1 MIGSLMSRMADAEK
15 LSIPQLNQAVKNGT
29 IPAYVGVPLIQ
40 EKMKAEQAA
49 KAMVAQTQAQPPI
62 ARQVME
68 QADMMSGLE
77 KLQSNLP
84 EEGYAGGG
92 IVAFA
97 EGGETPE
104 PSAPAQPTM
113 SIAPPKG
120 YTFDQASGQYDPI
133 NQSGDILALL
143 RGEVGPIAKIR
154 ELIQDGR
161 GYADGGVTTPDDDED
176 EEKNLMSRLMAGIT
190 SLKQG
195 VSDRIPSSDDI
206 KRSIVNKMPS
216 GMRNAIYDGP
226 RVGDYVAPPTERRAR
241 GGHKYEGMVAA
252 EAERIGLDP
261 TIAIHAL
268 YKETGNLKNPESAR
282 SRAGALGVM
291 QLMPKTAKEL
301 GVDPLNPEEN
311 IRGGVMYLK
320 KMYDKYQD
328 PTLALAAY
336 NAGPGRVDKAL
347 KSGQGIAALPRETQN
362 YVMASRMAG
371 GGIVAFQNRGL
382 VNQGEID
389 ALGGQLDESRTIL
402 EGLQSFGSRQRSQI
416 PDFDARL
423 TEAKKRRDDL
433 QSQYEKLMSQTGVSK
448 AAFGVPPMGLSSKPR
463 EADPTVQQLLTSPGT
478 ATVDQPPVTGTPMS
492 QMEAQD
498 RQEGLGATPAFDRL
512 MAAQQKGEG
521 AAPEPYREPAAD
533 QGLSDI
539 KSLLKQRMEESGKQ
553 KRIDAYM
560 SLLQAGLGMMGGT
573 SPFAAANIG
582 QGAAQGVAAQ
592 MAARKSQVADE
603 NAILTGQLGLSR
615 AELYEKMRRDAL
627 RQQAEKTAAELGLRK
642 SEQGIR
648 QQSNLVRLGDL
659 RRKAI
664 EDWENSPRKMEIEA
678 RLAKQRKNWRD
689 DKKLSGEFELARS
702 RFIDD
707 IMNVGRPDNTPLA
720 TSLLGPQ

>member
-49 KAMVAQTQAQPPI
+49 KAMVAQTQAQPPL

-92 IVAFA
+92 IIAF
-97 EGGETPE
+97 
-104 PSAPAQPTM
+104 
-113 SIAPPKG
+113 
-120 YTFDQASGQYDPI
+120 
-133 NQSGDILALL
+133 
-143 RGEVGPIAKIR
+143 
-154 ELIQDGR
+154 
-161 GYADGGVTTPDDDED
+161 ADGGVSTPDDDED
-176 EEKNLMSRLMAGIT
+176 EEKSLMSRLMAGIT

-195 VSDRIPSSDDI
+195 VSDRIPSSDAI
-206 KRSIVNKMPS
+206 KQSIVSKMPS
-216 GMRNAIYDGP
+216 GMRSAMYDGP
-226 RVGDYVAPPTERRAR
+226 QRGDYVAPPAERRAR
-241 GGHKYEGMVAA
+241 GGHKYENMVAA

-261 TIAIHAL
+261 NIAVHAL
-268 YKETGNLKNPESAR
+268 YKETGNLKNPETAR

-336 NAGPGRVDKAL
+336 NAGPGRVDRAL

-362 YVMASRMAG
+362 YVMARNMAG

-382 VNQGEID
+382 VEPKGLDDLTPEEIEQMNKPFI
-389 ALGGQLDESRTIL
+389 A
-402 EGLQSFGSRQRSQI
+402 QRVFK
-416 PDFDARL
+416 PARL
-423 TEAKKRRDDL
+423 TEL
-433 QSQYEKLMSQTGVSK
+433 QLK
-448 AAFGVPPMGLSSKPR
+448 ALGEQNQRQGEEEERARFTPEAVVPPTAPPPKPA
-463 EADPTVQQLLTSPGT
+463 EPPT
-478 ATVDQPPVTGTPMS
+478 
-492 QMEAQD
+492 
-498 RQEGLGATPAFDRL
+498 FN
-512 MAAQQKGEG
+512 
-521 AAPEPYREPAAD
+521 PEPYKEPAAD

-539 KSLLKQRMEESGKQ
+539 KNLLKQRMEESGKQ
-553 KRIDAYM
+553 RRIDAYL

-582 QGAAQGVAAQ
+582 QGAATGVAAQ

-627 RQQAEKTAAELGLRK
+627 KQQYEKDIAAQRLGRERLGL
-642 SEQGIR
+642 QG
-648 QQSNLVRLGDL
+648 QALNVRMGDL
-659 RRKAI
+659 KRKAAD
-664 EDWENSPRKMEIEA
+664 DWENSPRKAQLEA
-678 RLAKQRKNWRD
+678 DLAKQKKNWRQD
-689 DKKLSGEFELARS
+689 PKLLGQFEMARG
-702 RFIDD
+702 RFINEFV
-707 IMNVGRPDNTPLA
+707 NVGQADNIL
-720 TSLLGPQ
+720 SSSQL

>member
-49 KAMVAQTQAQPPI
+49 KAMVAQTQAQPPL

-92 IVAFA
+92 IIAF
-97 EGGETPE
+97 
-104 PSAPAQPTM
+104 
-113 SIAPPKG
+113 
-120 YTFDQASGQYDPI
+120 
-133 NQSGDILALL
+133 
-143 RGEVGPIAKIR
+143 
-154 ELIQDGR
+154 
-161 GYADGGVTTPDDDED
+161 ADGGVSTPDDDED
-176 EEKNLMSRLMAGIT
+176 EEKGLMSRLMAGIT

-195 VSDRIPSSDDI
+195 VSDRIPSSDAI
-206 KRSIVNKMPS
+206 KQSIVSKMPS
-216 GMRNAIYDGP
+216 GMRSAVYDGP
-226 RVGDYVAPPTERRAR
+226 QKGDYVSPPAERRAR
-241 GGHKYEGMVAA
+241 GGHKYENMVAA

-261 TIAIHAL
+261 NIAVHAL

-291 QLMPKTAKEL
+291 QLMPRTAKEL
-301 GVDPLNPEEN
+301 GVDPLNPEDN

-320 KMYDKYQD
+320 QMYDKYQD

-336 NAGPGRVDKAL
+336 NAGPGRVDRAL
-347 KSGQGIAALPRETQN
+347 KSGRGIEGLPRETQN
-362 YVMASRMAG
+362 YVMARNMAD
-371 GGIVAFQNRGL
+371 GGIVAFTNG
-382 VNQGEID
+382 
-389 ALGGQLDESRTIL
+389 
-402 EGLQSFGSRQRSQI
+402 
-416 PDFDARL
+416 
-423 TEAKKRRDDL
+423 
-433 QSQYEKLMSQTGVSK
+433 GVSGE
-448 AAFGVPPMGLSSKPR
+448 FGGESAGESFATKEYDPYFVKDPMTGEVIPSGYRRNVPETGLPKGVSS
-463 EADPTVQQLLTSPGT
+463 EAIIS
-478 ATVDQPPVTGTPMS
+478 
-492 QMEAQD
+492 
-498 RQEGLGATPAFDRL
+498 
-512 MAAQQKGEG
+512 KGP
-521 AAPEPYREPAAD
+521 AAPAEKKPEFKNAPVPMTGPTDQELGRTPPKDETAAALSPYKEPAAD

-560 SLLQAGLGMMGGT
+560 SLLQAGLGMMGGS
-573 SPFAAANIG
+573 SPFASVNIG

-627 RQQAEKTAAELGLRK
+627 KQQAEKDLAAQKLGQQRLGV
-642 SEQGIR
+642 QQQAQNIR
-648 QQSNLVRLGDL
+648 MGDL
-659 RRKAI
+659 RRKAS
-664 EDWENSPRKMEIEA
+664 EDWDNSPRKAQLEA
-678 RLAKQRKNWRD
+678 DLTKQKKNWRQD
-689 DKKLSGEFELARS
+689 TKLLGQYEAMRN
-702 RFIDD
+702 RFINEFV
-707 IMNVGRPDNTPLA
+707 NVGQADNIL
-720 TSLLGPQ
+720 SSSQL

>member
-1 MIGSLMSRMADAEK
+1 MADAEK

-49 KAMVAQTQAQPPI
+49 KAMVAQTQAQPPL

-84 EEGYAGGG
+84 EEGYASGG
-92 IVAFA
+92 IIAFA
-97 EGGETPE
+97 EGGEAGPA
-104 PSAPAQPTM
+104 APVQPAM

-120 YTFDQASGQYDPI
+120 YTFDQASGQYDSI
-133 NQSGDILALL
+133 NQGGDILALL
-143 RGEVGPIAKIR
+143 RGEEGPIAKIR
-154 ELIQDGR
+154 ELMQGR
-161 GYADGGVTTPDDDED
+161 KGYAEGGVSTPDDDED

-226 RVGDYVAPPTERRAR
+226 QVGDYVSPPTERRAR

-261 TIAIHAL
+261 NIAVHAL

-301 GVDPLNPEEN
+301 GVDPLIPEEN

-347 KSGQGIAALPRETQN
+347 KSGQGIASLPRETQN
-362 YVMASRMAG
+362 YVIARNMAG
-371 GGIVAFQNRGL
+371 GGIVAFQNTGL
-382 VNQGEID
+382 VSGEF
-389 ALGGQLDESRTIL
+389 GGEGVGESFATK
-402 EGLQSFGSRQRSQI
+402 EYDPYFVKDPMTGEVI
-416 PDFDARL
+416 PSGY
-423 TEAKKRRDDL
+423 RR
-433 QSQYEKLMSQTGVSK
+433 
-448 AAFGVPPMGLSSKPR
+448 GVPETGLPKGVDPEAVIRKESAPSAEKKPQFNFPPQGGIGPTDAELGR
-463 EADPTVQQLLTSPGT
+463 NAPAD
-478 ATVDQPPVTGTPMS
+478 
-492 QMEAQD
+492 
-498 RQEGLGATPAFDRL
+498 
-512 MAAQQKGEG
+512 
-521 AAPEPYREPAAD
+521 AAPEAYKEPPAD
-533 QGLSDI
+533 RGISDI
-539 KSLLKQRMEESGKQ
+539 KNLLKQRMEESGKQ
-553 KRIDAYM
+553 RRIDAYM
-560 SLLQAGLGMMGGT
+560 SLLQAGLGMMGGS
-573 SPFAAANIG
+573 SPFAAVNIG
-582 QGAAQGVAAQ
+582 QGASTGVAAQ

-627 RQQAEKTAAELGLRK
+627 RQQAEKTAGELKIREATLDVNRQRANEMFRGN
-642 SEQGIR
+642 QIR
-648 QQSNLVRLGDL
+648 QGQL
-659 RRKAI
+659 RIKAT
-664 EDWENSPRKMEIEA
+664 ENWENSSDRANIEKE
-678 RLAKQRKNWRD
+678 LSTQKKNWRQD
-689 DKKLSGEFELARS
+689 PKLLGQFNMIRDRYINSFV
-702 RFIDD
+702 D
-707 IMNVGRPDNTPLA
+707 IGQTDNTPSA
-720 TSLLGPQ
+720 TSLLGSQ

>member
-49 KAMVAQTQAQPPI
+49 KAMVAQTQAQPPL

-104 PSAPAQPTM
+104 PSAPAQPSM

-120 YTFDQASGQYDPI
+120 YTFDQASGQYDRVQPTGFGGI
-133 NQSGDILALL
+133 NDILFSDEGIL
-143 RGEVGPIAKIR
+143 AKIMR
-154 ELIQDGR
+154 RTR
-161 GYADGGVTTPDDDED
+161 GYAEGGVTTPDDDED

-195 VSDRIPSSDDI
+195 VSDRIPSSEAI
-206 KRSIVNKMPS
+206 KQSIVNKMPS

-226 RVGDYVAPPTERRAR
+226 KVGDYVAPPTERRTR
-241 GGHKYEGMVAA
+241 GGHKYENMVAA

-261 TIAIHAL
+261 NIAIHAL

-282 SRAGALGVM
+282 SRAGAIGVM
-291 QLMPKTAKEL
+291 QLMPRTAKEL
-301 GVDPLNPEEN
+301 GVDPLIPEEN

-347 KSGQGIAALPRETQN
+347 KSGQGIASLPRETQN
-362 YVMASRMAG
+362 YVIARNMAE
-371 GGIVAFQNRGL
+371 GGIVAFSNGGINRPII
-382 VNQGEID
+382 VNPQGVARVPQYPL
-389 ALGGQLDESRTIL
+389 AL
-402 EGLQSFGSRQRSQI
+402 
-416 PDFDARL
+416 
-423 TEAKKRRDDL
+423 
-433 QSQYEKLMSQTGVSK
+433 YEKPETRRVMAGLDANVYPGASDLNYYNEL
-448 AAFGVPPMGLSSKPR
+448 AAQLEK
-463 EADPTVQQLLTSPGT
+463 DPTYEPYKEEMEKLLKRNPSLLT
-478 ATVDQPPVTGTPMS
+478 ATQPATNITGPLANIGKGKEKVEPKPAENKPQFTYPP
-492 QMEAQD
+492 QGGIGPTDAE
-498 RQEGLGATPAFDRL
+498 LGRNAPAD
-512 MAAQQKGEG
+512 
-521 AAPEPYREPAAD
+521 AAPEAFKEPPAD

-539 KSLLKQRMEESGKQ
+539 RSLLKQRMEESGKQ

-573 SPFAAANIG
+573 SPYAAANIG
-582 QGAAQGVAAQ
+582 QGASQGIAAQ
-592 MAARKSQVADE
+592 LAARRSQVADE

-615 AELYEKMRRDAL
+615 AELYDKMRRDAL
-627 RQQAEKTAAELGLRK
+627 KQQAEKTAAELGLRK
-642 SEQGIR
+642 TDQGIR
-648 QQSNLVRLGDL
+648 QQAQNIKLGDL
-659 RRKAI
+659 RRKATQ
-664 EDWENSPRKMEIEA
+664 DWDASPAI
-678 RLAKQRKNWRD
+678 
-689 DKKLSGEFELARS
+689 
-702 RFIDD
+702 
-707 IMNVGRPDNTPLA
+707 
-720 TSLLGPQ
+720 

>member
-1 MIGSLMSRMADAEK
+1 MADAEK

-49 KAMVAQTQAQPPI
+49 KAMVAQTQAQPPL

-92 IVAFA
+92 IIAF
-97 EGGETPE
+97 
-104 PSAPAQPTM
+104 
-113 SIAPPKG
+113 
-120 YTFDQASGQYDPI
+120 
-133 NQSGDILALL
+133 
-143 RGEVGPIAKIR
+143 
-154 ELIQDGR
+154 
-161 GYADGGVTTPDDDED
+161 ADGGVSTPDDDED
-176 EEKNLMSRLMAGIT
+176 EEKGLMSRLMAGIT

-226 RVGDYVAPPTERRAR
+226 QVGDYVSPPTERRAR
-241 GGHKYEGMVAA
+241 GSHKYEGMVAA

-261 TIAIHAL
+261 NIAVHAL

-336 NAGPGRVDKAL
+336 NAGPGRVDRAL

-362 YVMASRMAG
+362 YVMARNMAG

-416 PDFDARL
+416 PDFDIRL

-433 QSQYEKLMSQTGVSK
+433 QSQYEKLMSQTGVNK
-448 AAFGVPPMGLSSKPR
+448 AAFGVPPIGVSGKPR

-478 ATVDQPPVTGTPMS
+478 ATVDQPPVTGTGTPMS

-498 RQEGLGATPAFDRL
+498 RQEGLGATPAFDKL

-521 AAPEPYREPAAD
+521 AAPEAYKEPPAD
-533 QGLSDI
+533 SGLSDI
-539 KSLLKQRMEESGKQ
+539 KNLLKQRMEESGKQ

-560 SLLQAGLGMMGGT
+560 SLLQAGLGMMGGS
-573 SPFAAANIG
+573 SPFAAVNIG
-582 QGAAQGVAAQ
+582 QGASTGVAAQ

-615 AELYEKMRRDAL
+615 GELYEKMRRDAL
-627 RQQAEKTAAELGLRK
+627 RQQYEKDQAAQRLGRERLGL
-642 SEQGIR
+642 QG
-648 QQSNLVRLGDL
+648 QALNVRMGDL
-659 RRKAI
+659 KRKAS
-664 EDWENSPRKMEIEA
+664 EDWENSPRKAQLEA
-678 RLAKQRKNWRD
+678 DLAKQKKNWRQD
-689 DKKLSGEFELARS
+689 PKLLGQFEMARG
-702 RFIDD
+702 RFINEFV
-707 IMNVGRPDNTPLA
+707 NVGQADNIL
-720 TSLLGPQ
+720 SSSQL

>member
-15 LSIPQLNQAVKNGT
+15 LSIPQLNEAVKNGT

-40 EKMKAEQAA
+40 EKMRADQAA
-49 KAMVAQTQAQPPI
+49 KAMVAQTQAQPPL

-97 EGGETPE
+97 
-104 PSAPAQPTM
+104 
-113 SIAPPKG
+113 
-120 YTFDQASGQYDPI
+120 
-133 NQSGDILALL
+133 
-143 RGEVGPIAKIR
+143 
-154 ELIQDGR
+154 
-161 GYADGGVTTPDDDED
+161 DGGVSTPDDEED
-176 EEKNLMSRLMAGIT
+176 EEKGLMSRLMAGIT

-216 GMRNAIYDGP
+216 GMRNALYDGP
-226 RVGDYVAPPTERRAR
+226 QVGDYVSPPTDRRAR
-241 GGHKYEGMVAA
+241 GGHKYESMVAA

-261 TIAIHAL
+261 SIAVHAL

-362 YVMASRMAG
+362 YVMARNMAG

-382 VNQGEID
+382 VEPKGLDDLTPEEIEQMSRPYIGAAKPFTKERTEELQKRALGAAHQRQGE
-389 ALGGQLDESRTIL
+389 E
-402 EGLQSFGSRQRSQI
+402 EEK
-416 PDFDARL
+416 ARF
-423 TEAKKRRDDL
+423 TPEAVVPPTTP
-433 QSQYEKLMSQTGVSK
+433 STPPSAAP
-448 AAFGVPPMGLSSKPR
+448 AAFN
-463 EADPTVQQLLTSPGT
+463 
-478 ATVDQPPVTGTPMS
+478 
-492 QMEAQD
+492 
-498 RQEGLGATPAFDRL
+498 
-512 MAAQQKGEG
+512 
-521 AAPEPYREPAAD
+521 PEPYKEPPAD
-533 QGLSDI
+533 SGLSDI
-539 KSLLKQRMEESGKQ
+539 KNLLKQRMEESGKQ

-560 SLLQAGLGMMGGT
+560 SLLQAGLGMMGGS
-573 SPFAAANIG
+573 SPFAAVNIG
-582 QGAAQGVAAQ
+582 QGAATGVAAQ

-627 RQQAEKTAAELGLRK
+627 KQQYEKDIAAQKLGRERLGL
-642 SEQGIR
+642 QG
-648 QQSNLVRLGDL
+648 QALNVRMGDL
-659 RRKAI
+659 KRKAAD
-664 EDWENSPRKMEIEA
+664 DWENSPRKAQLEA
-678 RLAKQRKNWRD
+678 DLAKQKKNWRQD
-689 DKKLSGEFELARS
+689 PKLLGQFESARG
-702 RFIDD
+702 RFINEFV
-707 IMNVGRPDNTPLA
+707 NVGQADNIL
-720 TSLLGPQ
+720 SSSQL

>member
-1 MIGSLMSRMADAEK
+1 MADAEK

-40 EKMKAEQAA
+40 EKMKAEEAA
-49 KAMVAQTQAQPPI
+49 KAMVAQTQTQPPI

-92 IVAFA
+92 IIAFA
-97 EGGETPE
+97 EGGV
-104 PSAPAQPTM
+104 S
-113 SIAPPKG
+113 
-120 YTFDQASGQYDPI
+120 
-133 NQSGDILALL
+133 L
-143 RGEVGPIAKIR
+143 
-154 ELIQDGR
+154 
-161 GYADGGVTTPDDDED
+161 PDEDED

-195 VSDRIPSSDDI
+195 VSDRIPSSEAI
-206 KRSIVNKMPS
+206 KQSIVNKMPS
-216 GMRNAIYDGP
+216 SMRSALYESP
-226 RVGDYVAPPTERRAR
+226 QRGDYVAPPAERRAR
-241 GGHKYEGMVAA
+241 GGHKYENMVAA

-261 TIAIHAL
+261 NIAIHAL

-282 SRAGALGVM
+282 SRAGAIGVM
-291 QLMPKTAKEL
+291 QLMPRTAKEL
-301 GVDPLNPEEN
+301 GVDPLIPEEN

-336 NAGPGRVDKAL
+336 NAGPGRVDRAL
-347 KSGQGIAALPRETQN
+347 KSGQGIASLPRETQN
-362 YVMASRMAG
+362 YVMARNMAG

-478 ATVDQPPVTGTPMS
+478 ATVDQPKTDKPQFNFPPQGGIGPTDL
-492 QMEAQD
+492 E
-498 RQEGLGATPAFDRL
+498 LGRNAPAN
-512 MAAQQKGEG
+512 AASELYK
-521 AAPEPYREPAAD
+521 EPPAD
-533 QGLSDI
+533 QSLSDI
-539 KSLLKQRMEESGKQ
+539 RSLLKQRMEESGKQ
-553 KRIDAYM
+553 RRIDAYM

-573 SPFAAANIG
+573 SPYAAANIG

-615 AELYEKMRRDAL
+615 AELYDKMRRDAL
-627 RQQAEKTAAELGLRK
+627 RQKAEEATALGKYREGTLDVNRQRTRAQENK
-642 SEQGIR
+642 NYLTAQKQFTDQGGP
-648 QQSNLVRLGDL
+648 LD
-659 RRKAI
+659 I
-664 EDWENSPRKMEIEA
+664 ENRYK
-678 RLAKQRKNWRD
+678 KQYGKNWKD
-689 DKKLSGEFELARS
+689 DPTHLRNFNMEVRARINELAGRM
-702 RFIDD
+702 DTGD
-707 IMNVGRPDNTPLA
+707 IPLA
-720 TSLLGPQ
+720 TER

>member
-40 EKMKAEQAA
+40 EKMKAQEAA
-49 KAMVAQTQAQPPI
+49 QAMVAQTQAQPPL

-97 EGGETPE
+97 EGGV
-104 PSAPAQPTM
+104 S
-113 SIAPPKG
+113 
-120 YTFDQASGQYDPI
+120 
-133 NQSGDILALL
+133 L
-143 RGEVGPIAKIR
+143 
-154 ELIQDGR
+154 
-161 GYADGGVTTPDDDED
+161 PDEDED

-195 VSDRIPSSDDI
+195 VSDRIPSSEAI
-206 KRSIVNKMPS
+206 KQSIVNKMPS

-226 RVGDYVAPPTERRAR
+226 KVGDYVAPPTERRTR
-241 GGHKYEGMVAA
+241 GGHKYENMVAA

-261 TIAIHAL
+261 NIAIHAL

-282 SRAGALGVM
+282 SRAGAIGVM
-291 QLMPKTAKEL
+291 QLMPRTAKEL
-301 GVDPLNPEEN
+301 GVDPLIPEEN

-347 KSGQGIAALPRETQN
+347 KSGQGIASLPRETQN
-362 YVMASRMAG
+362 YVIARNMAG

-433 QSQYEKLMSQTGVSK
+433 QSQYEKLMSQTGVNK
-448 AAFGVPPMGLSSKPR
+448 AAFGVPPMGVSGKPR

-498 RQEGLGATPAFDRL
+498 MQEGLGATPAYDKL
-512 MAAQQKGEG
+512 MAAQQKREG
-521 AAPEPYREPAAD
+521 AAPEAYKEPPAD
-533 QGLSDI
+533 QSLSDI
-539 KSLLKQRMEESGKQ
+539 RSLLKQRMEESGKQ
-553 KRIDAYM
+553 RRIDAYM

-573 SPFAAANIG
+573 SPYASANIG
-582 QGAAQGVAAQ
+582 QGAAQGIAAQ
-592 MAARKSQVADE
+592 MAARRSQVADE

-627 RQQAEKTAAELGLRK
+627 KQQYEKGVADRGLT
-642 SEQGIR
+642 
-648 QQSNLVRLGDL
+648 QQRIDVTKQAQNIKLGDL
-659 RRKAI
+659 RRKAVTDWDNSQDRIRI
-664 EDWENSPRKMEIEA
+664 ERELESQK
-678 RLAKQRKNWRD
+678 KNWRQD
-689 DKKLSGEFELARS
+689 PKLLGQYEMIKE
-702 RFIDD
+702 RFIKQFV
-707 IMNVGRPDNTPLA
+707 NVGQADDVLSANT
-720 TSLLGPQ
+720 LLQQQ